1 MNGLHRK
8 GGTML
13 TADEVAAVAGGAPE
27 GNATALVAP
36 VGVAIEA
43 TDYPRN
49 PAGPVAT
56 ESEEMKFNR
65 K

>member
-13 TADEVAAVAGGAPE
+13 TADEVAAVTGGAADDAASIAPPD
-27 GNATALVAP
+27 VA
-36 VGVAIEA
+36 VEM

-49 PAGPVAT
+49 PAGPVTT
-56 ESEEMKFNR
+56 ESLDPKFNR

>member
-1 MNGLHRK
+1 MNGPYRK

-13 TADEVAAVAGGAPE
+13 TADEVAAVAGGAANDAASIAPPE
-27 GNATALVAP
+27 TV
-36 VGVAIEA
+36 EA

-49 PAGPVAT
+49 PASPVAT
-56 ESEEMKFNR
+56 ETLDPKFNH